1 MNNVLLDLGYIQ
13 IYWYSICIV
22 IGMAVGMFIVYRE
35 SEKRNISENL
45 MTDLIF
51 YTIIV
56 SIIGARLYYVIFDW
70 DYYSNNL
77 LEILEI
83 WHGGLAI
90 HGAIILGGIFLILHT
105 RKRKLDTLKM
115 LDICAVGLIIGQAIG
130 RWGNFFNQ
138 EVYGTEVS
146 IEFLKGLHLPGFII
160 DGMHIGGHYYHP
172 LFLYESLWCLLGFI
186 VLLFIRRRKYIKT
199 GQIFGIYCM
208 WYSVGRF
215 FFEGMRE
222 SEYNLMLG
230 SFKVAQIVSVGMFLV
245 GLFFF
250 VRRFRTSRFD
260 YLYNDNIIHPSK
272 EEERIPLRPFSGYN
286 YDNSNVNQAT
296 NDNSTRVQGTPV
308 KTSDE
313 IPLVTTA
320 TINTAQQ
327 PSPQPVVNNP
337 QNNIPTT
344 NTPTS
349 NIPTMNM
356 PVNNIPTNNINN
368 NINPNGNIN

>member
-146 IEFLKGLHLPGFII
+146 LKFLKSIFLPDFII
-160 DGMHIGGHYYHP
+160 DGMKIGGVYHHP

-272 EEERIPLRPFSGYN
+272 EEERIPLTPFSGYN

>member
-1 MNNVLLDLGYIQ
+1 
-13 IYWYSICIV
+13 
-22 IGMAVGMFIVYRE
+22 
-35 SEKRNISENL
+35 
-45 MTDLIF
+45 
-51 YTIIV
+51 
-56 SIIGARLYYVIFDW
+56 
-70 DYYSNNL
+70 
-77 LEILEI
+77 
-83 WHGGLAI
+83 
-90 HGAIILGGIFLILHT
+90 
-105 RKRKLDTLKM
+105 
-115 LDICAVGLIIGQAIG
+115 
-130 RWGNFFNQ
+130 
-138 EVYGTEVS
+138 
-146 IEFLKGLHLPGFII
+146 
-160 DGMHIGGHYYHP
+160 
-172 LFLYESLWCLLGFI
+172 
-186 VLLFIRRRKYIKT
+186 
-199 GQIFGIYCM
+199 
-208 WYSVGRF
+208 
-215 FFEGMRE
+215 
-222 SEYNLMLG
+222 
-230 SFKVAQIVSVGMFLV
+230 MFLV